1 MDDTQSVNETVSIMS
16 SRSSRSKQII
26 TIKVTSATLEIVS
39 KILREQKII
48 VIVQE

>member
-1 MDDTQSVNETVSIMS
+1 MDDTQSVNETVSMS
-16 SRSSRSKQII
+16 SRSYRSKQII

-48 VIVQE
+48 IIVQE